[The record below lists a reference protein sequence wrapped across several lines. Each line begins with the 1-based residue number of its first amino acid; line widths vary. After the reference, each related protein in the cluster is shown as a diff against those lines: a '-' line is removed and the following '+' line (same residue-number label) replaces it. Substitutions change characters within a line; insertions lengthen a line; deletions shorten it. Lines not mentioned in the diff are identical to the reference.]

1 MASAHAEAELEFRWA
16 AMRAGFWLGWLSL
29 AAVLVALSLGLAAQ
43 HRTHLVVL
51 TAAAA
56 LAHAAAVAVPW
67 RRWLGARRGVLL
79 LDLWSAAL
87 IGFVTLLVVVAGARA
102 GFDLLLFLVLPFI
115 ATAQAGGRRT
125 LWLAVAAG
133 GFALAMAL
141 APDPLP
147 VADVAMRSALL
158 AAAVVLALMLA
169 RAVGRQASARAEADA
184 RLELEHAL
192 LGETHHRVKNSL
204 QTIADLLLLA
214 RPAGE
219 AGRPF
224 DDTAGRIRTIGA
236 VHRLLAEARGH
247 SVGASALLER
257 VAHAVDS
264 TIAVEAD
271 PVQLAPAEAQQLGVV
286 ANELLANA
294 VQHGRRPVIV
304 RLDGGRPVRLIV
316 DDAGDGCD
324 GHVPG
329 LGLELV
335 EQVVAH
341 GLKGRFTLGPRA
353 GVGTRAEVAF
363 DPGGADA
370 DPRR

>member
-1 MASAHAEAELEFRWA
+1 MASAHGEADLEFRWA

-43 HRTHLVVL
+43 YRTHLVVL

-102 GFDLLLFLVLPFI
+102 SFDLLLFLVLPFI
-115 ATAQAGGRRT
+115 ATAQAGGRRA

-147 VADVAMRSALL
+147 VADVAMRGALL

-247 SVGASALLER
+247 SVGAPALLER

-304 RLDGGRPVRLIV
+304 RLDAGRPVRLIV
-316 DDAGDGCD
+316 DDAGNGCD

-335 EQVVAH
+335 EQVVGH